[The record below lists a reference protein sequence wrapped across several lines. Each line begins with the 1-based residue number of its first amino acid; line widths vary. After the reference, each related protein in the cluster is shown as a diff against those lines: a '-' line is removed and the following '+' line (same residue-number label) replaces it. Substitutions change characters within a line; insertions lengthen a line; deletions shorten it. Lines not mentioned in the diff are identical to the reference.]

1 MKKIAI
7 IGSIIV
13 VLFAAI
19 VLLTKLSNND
29 KLADNPYETNKLNQA
44 TIDLLDDP
52 NYQNIILPDDLTDK
66 IASGEPTLA
75 YMFSPLCSH
84 CKNFTPKLMPIADE
98 LDLDIDQLNV
108 LEFDKAWATYN
119 VEATPTLIYFNNGEE
134 VARLLGDVSEAD
146 LRAFFDTIV
155 LN

>member
-7 IGSIIV
+7 IGGIIV

-19 VLLTKLSNND
+19 ILLTKLSNNE
-29 KLADNPYETNKLNQA
+29 KLADNPYGTDKLNQA

-52 NYQNIILPDDLTDK
+52 NYQSIILPNDLTDK

-84 CKNFTPKLMPIADE
+84 CKNFTPKLMPVADD
-98 LDLDIDQLNV
+98 LDLEINQLNV
-108 LEFDKAWATYN
+108 LEFDQAWTTYN
-119 VEATPTLIYFNNGEE
+119 VEATPTLIYFENGEE
-134 VARLLGDVSEAD
+134 VARLVGDVPEAD
-146 LRAFFDTIV
+146 LRAFLDQNV